1 MKKNT
6 IKAVSVVA
14 GAVFFSVIAGIAVSR
29 DEHVKK
35 EIKQQIDGFLK
46 TTKSL
51 LDQYQ
56 GIVKKIGEVTG
67 YVGSLKSDDVA
78 NKQEQTRQKEQAYN
92 HLWEQ
97 VEENAQR

>member
-14 GAVFFSVIAGIAVSR
+14 GIVFFSVIAGIAVSR

-67 YVGSLKSDDVA
+67 YVDSLKSDDVA

>member
-14 GAVFFSVIAGIAVSR
+14 GTVFFSVIAGIAVSR

-67 YVGSLKSDDVA
+67 YVDSLKSDDVA